1 MKKIIFLFIATALIS
16 SCKKDDN
23 DADTTTS
30 SVDINSGG
38 ATTTLNSTSLAFEDP
53 SSNLNAVESDL
64 HARGN
69 VAFEATFITA
79 PATNNPG
86 LGPLFNN
93 TGCAACHIKNGR
105 APYPTSAN
113 DLGGLLIRVS
123 MNGTD
128 SHGGPLAYPGY
139 GGQLQNRAV
148 FGKAPEATV
157 TLTEALQIKQ
167 FLDGSSYELREPIV
181 TLSNHYTP
189 LTSGPMLISPRIAP
203 PIIGL
208 GLLEAVSEQTLL
220 ALADESDANSDGIS
234 GKLNY
239 VWDVQANSMKPG
251 KFGWKA
257 GQPNLT
263 QQAAAA
269 YVNDMGVTNPLFTHE
284 NSLGQP
290 QDDLSGDDPEINAQ
304 TLEEASF
311 YTKSV
316 AVPAR
321 RNATNSQVFAGENIF
336 KAAKCNA
343 CHRETM
349 VTSTLAGVPSV
360 SNQIIH
366 PYTDLLLH
374 DMGSGL
380 ADNRPEF
387 SATGTE
393 WRTPPLWG
401 IGLSRVINGHTNFL
415 HDGRARN
422 LMEAIMWHGG
432 EASNSANY
440 VKALSSTQRE
450 SLVKF
455 LESL

>member
-1 MKKIIFLFIATALIS
+1 MKHCIFLIIITVFIS
-16 SCKKDDN
+16 SCSKDEN
-23 DADTTTS
+23 ESDAATTTI
-30 SVDINSGG
+30 DINSGG
-38 ATTTLNSTSLAFEDP
+38 ATTTLNNTSLAFEEP
-53 SSNLNAVESDL
+53 SPNLNATEADL

-69 VAFEATFITA
+69 IAFEATFVTA
-79 PATNNPG
+79 PSTNNPG
-86 LGPLFNN
+86 LGPLFNS

-105 APYPTSAN
+105 APYPTSSN

-123 MNGTD
+123 QPGSNI
-128 SHGGPLAYPGY
+128 HGGPLDYPGY
-139 GGQLQNRAV
+139 GGQLQHRAV
-148 FGKAPEATV
+148 FGKAPEAEV
-157 TLTEALQIKQ
+157 TLSEAIQIKQ
-167 FLDGSSYELREPIV
+167 FIDGTSYELREPIIN
-181 TLSNHYTP
+181 LNNFYTP
-189 LTSGPMLISPRIAP
+189 LSSGPMLISARIAS

-208 GLLEAVSEQTLL
+208 GLLEAISEQTLL
-220 ALADESDANSDGIS
+220 TLADENDNNGDGIS

-269 YVNDMGVTNPLFTHE
+269 YVNDMGITNPLFTHE
-284 NSLGQP
+284 NSVGQP
-290 QDDLSGDDPEINAQ
+290 QDDLTGDDPEINAQ

-321 RNATNSQVFAGENIF
+321 RNTTNSIVIAGENIF
-336 KAAKCNA
+336 RAAKCNA
-343 CHRETM
+343 CHRETI
-349 VTSTLAGVPSV
+349 VTSTLSGVPSV
-360 SNQIIH
+360 SNQTIH

-374 DMGSGL
+374 DMGAGL

-387 SATGTE
+387 SANGTE
-393 WRTPPLWG
+393 WRTAPLWG
-401 IGLSRVINGHTNFL
+401 IGLTRVVNGHSNFL

-432 EASNSANY
+432 EATNSVNY
-440 VKALSSTQRE
+440 IKALSSSKRE
-450 SLVKF
+450 SLIKF

>member
-1 MKKIIFLFIATALIS
+1 MKKFIFLFLASAFLS
-16 SCKKDDN
+16 SCTKDDN
-23 DADTTTS
+23 EAESNTS
-30 SVDINSGG
+30 SIDINSGG

-53 SSNLNAVESDL
+53 SANLNAVETDL
-64 HARGN
+64 HVRGN
-69 VAFEATFITA
+69 LAFEATFITA

-93 TGCAACHIKNGR
+93 TGCAACHVKNGR
-105 APYPTSAN
+105 APYPTSSS

-128 SHGGPLAYPGY
+128 PHGGPLAYPGY

-148 FGKAPEATV
+148 FGKAPEADV

-167 FLDGSSYELREPIV
+167 FLDGTSYELREPIIN
-181 TLSNHYTP
+181 LSNHYTP

-220 ALADESDANSDGIS
+220 ALADESDANGDGIS

-269 YVNDMGVTNPLFTHE
+269 YVNDMGITNPLFTHE
-284 NSLGQP
+284 NSVGQP
-290 QDDLSGDDPEINAQ
+290 QDDLTGDDPEINAQ

-321 RNATNSQVFAGENIF
+321 RNTTNSIVIVGENIF
-336 KAAKCNA
+336 RAAKCNA
-343 CHRETM
+343 CHRETI
-349 VTSTLAGVPSV
+349 VTSTLSGVPSV

-374 DMGSGL
+374 DMGAGL

-387 SATGTE
+387 SANGTE
-393 WRTPPLWG
+393 WRTAPLWG
-401 IGLSRVINGHTNFL
+401 IGLTRVVNGHSNFL

-432 EASNSANY
+432 EATNSVNY
-440 VKALSSTQRE
+440 VKALSSSQRE
-450 SLVKF
+450 SLIKF